1 MKLLRDQGLKGVMVE
16 IESYRPA
23 KGRFQKRPDISERLR
38 IAHEYVWPESV
49 E

>member
-1 MKLLRDQGLKGVMVE
+1 MKLLRDQVLMGVMVE
-16 IESYRPA
+16 IESYRLA
-23 KGRFQKRPDISERLR
+23 KGRFQTRPDISDRLR